1 MEPWYLEELYEGKDN
16 VIRAA
21 KLLLIKIYIEQP
33 IQFLYP
39 LELNCDTWKRQKKMV
54 HQCSKQSLNINA
66 SEFKP
71 LMNAAEIVEVRIR
84 DGAESNKDE
93 LCSSLFDLFP
103 QIWEKRRKL
112 GVINIHRK
120 YCTWEKETIS

>member
-39 LELNCDTWKRQKKMV
+39 LELNCDTWKRQKKWF
-54 HQCSKQSLNINA
+54 INA
-66 SEFKP
+66 A
-71 LMNAAEIVEVRIR
+71 N
-84 DGAESNKDE
+84 N
-93 LCSSLFDLFP
+93 
-103 QIWEKRRKL
+103 
-112 GVINIHRK
+112 H
-120 YCTWEKETIS
+120 

>member
-1 MEPWYLEELYEGKDN
+1 
-16 VIRAA
+16 
-21 KLLLIKIYIEQP
+21 
-33 IQFLYP
+33 
-39 LELNCDTWKRQKKMV
+39 MV

-71 LMNAAEIVEVRIR
+71 LMNAAEIAEVRIR

-93 LCSSLFDLFP
+93 LCSSLFEPFP
-103 QIWEKRRKL
+103 QIWEKRRKS